1 MKLRN
6 MLAAYALI
14 KGVVKYRESKQHS
27 PADKN
32 ETDENYFRCDDASGD
47 GRGDY

>member
-6 MLAAYALI
+6 MLAAYALAR
-14 KGVVKYRESKQHS
+14 GVVKYRQNRQHS

-32 ETDENYFRCDDASGD
+32 EKDENYFRCDDVEND
-47 GRGDY
+47 GRGNY